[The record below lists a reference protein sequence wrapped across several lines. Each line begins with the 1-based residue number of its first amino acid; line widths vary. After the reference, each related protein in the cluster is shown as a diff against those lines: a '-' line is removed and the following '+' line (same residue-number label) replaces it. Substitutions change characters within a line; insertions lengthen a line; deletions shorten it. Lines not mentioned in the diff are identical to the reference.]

1 MANTANLFAE
11 KSESITLVLLT
22 DTAKSVYPLH
32 KNIRIIQLP
41 LTFGITEEGNIISR
55 KIKMLADI
63 RTLRKTLKDL
73 KPSLLICSEYPY
85 AVAAIIGIS
94 GKATKIVSWEHTH
107 FNVNLKN
114 AFWKKL
120 FRFTYPKLDTIVCLN
135 KDEKELFKPIN
146 KNVTVIPNFIQPST
160 GVSTLQ
166 NKNILTVARL
176 TAVKGITYLLQTAKL
191 VLQQHPHWQWKIIG
205 DGELKNEVVDFINLE
220 KLQHQLILQEPV
232 NHNIQ
237 AEYQNASL
245 YVMTSLNECFP
256 MVLLEALSNGLPCI
270 AFDCDTGPRHIITH
284 NEDGLLV
291 EKENPTKLAEAIAS
305 LISNKD
311 QRKKMGENAIA
322 NMQRFSPDNV
332 YELWKKLLNK
342 KHHR

>member
-1 MANTANLFAE
+1 
-11 KSESITLVLLT
+11 VLLA

-41 LTFGITEEGNIISR
+41 LTFGITQEGNIISR

-63 RTLRKTLKDL
+63 RTLRKTMKEL

-85 AVAAIIGIS
+85 AVAAIIGRT

-114 AFWKKL
+114 AFWRKL
-120 FRFTYPKLDTIVCLN
+120 FSFTYPKLDTIVCLN
-135 KDEKELFKPIN
+135 KDEKELFKSIN
-146 KNVTVIPNFIQPST
+146 KNITVIPNFIHPSAT
-160 GVSTLQ
+160 ASALQ
-166 NKNILTVARL
+166 NKVILTVARL
-176 TAVKGITYLLQTAKL
+176 TAVKGIPHLLQTAKIA
-191 VLQQHPHWQWKIIG
+191 LQQHPDWQWKIIG
-205 DGELKNEVVDFINLE
+205 DGELKNEVADFIKQE
-220 KLQHQLILQEPV
+220 KLQQQLILQDPV
-232 NHNIQ
+232 NHNIR

-270 AFDCDTGPRHIITH
+270 AFDCDTGPRNIITH
-284 NEDGLLV
+284 NKDGLLV

-305 LISNKD
+305 LISNEE
-311 QRKKMGENAIA
+311 QRKKMGKNAIA
-322 NMQRFSPDNV
+322 DMQRFSPDNV
-332 YELWKKLLNK
+332 YELWKKLL
-342 KHHR
+342 